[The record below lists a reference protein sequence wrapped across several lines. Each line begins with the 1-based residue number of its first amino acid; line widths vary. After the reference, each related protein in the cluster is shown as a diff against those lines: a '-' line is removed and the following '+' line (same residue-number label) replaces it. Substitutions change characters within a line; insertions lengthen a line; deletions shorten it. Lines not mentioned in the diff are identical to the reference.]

1 MCQSSFTTPGRTPCV
16 SQLTGVSSAMPMGAN
31 GMHAYQCTGCS
42 AKGNM
47 QLPALAKKPVKPT
60 ETTPGVAQCRCCM
73 EALHCSAALQC
84 RIAVRHGIH
93 LVTRCCCSALHEH
106 WPIGH
111 INIKQMHLGQTLRAW
126 KGWGR
131 TNQTSLSDQ
140 LTEWQRHAMTEYQAP
155 GTNTYSGLH

>member
-1 MCQSSFTTPGRTPCV
+1 MYWWQR
-16 SQLTGVSSAMPMGAN
+16 
-31 GMHAYQCTGCS
+31 
-42 AKGNM
+42 
-47 QLPALAKKPVKPT
+47 KKEYAAACAGT
-60 ETTPGVAQCRCCM
+60 ETWKNPQQPHRVS
-73 EALHCSAALQC
+73 HSAAAGSTALRC

-106 WPIGH
+106 WAVGY

-140 LTEWQRHAMTEYQAP
+140 LTEWQRHEMTEYQAP